1 MGKSTRIAL
10 LGLVIL
16 VGLRNLQTVR
26 AQPQPRVSPA
36 NPARAPIFDVAS
48 VKPCKEDFGVG
59 GRGGRGNPSPGR
71 LNLNCQTVRNF
82 IYRAY
87 FYYRD
92 GHFRG
97 IGSAIPPL
105 DGAPNW
111 VDSDRYSII
120 AKTDGGA
127 NEDMMNGPMLQ
138 ALLEERFK
146 LRIRRETR
154 EIPVY
159 DLTVAKGGLK
169 LRRFKQGSCVLID
182 WSKPPAIPE
191 LRPGQTAC
199 HAWQDKKEGNVIL
212 DSTGISIDDFS
223 KQLRLDRPVINKT
236 EVNGLFDFY
245 LEFAPDEVAS
255 ASSTAAPNPAGPS
268 IFTALRQQLGLQLER
283 AKGSGDFLI
292 IDHVEKP
299 TEN

>member
-1 MGKSTRIAL
+1 
-10 LGLVIL
+10 
-16 VGLRNLQTVR
+16 VGEPGQAGSYTEIRR
-26 AQPQPRVSPA
+26 RV
-36 NPARAPIFDVAS
+36 

-59 GRGGRGNPSPGR
+59 GRGGRGNSSPGR
-71 LNLNCQTVRNF
+71 LNLNCQTVKNF

-97 IGSAIPPL
+97 MGGAIPPL

-111 VDSDRYSII
+111 VESDHYSIV
-120 AKTDGGA
+120 AKADGGA
-127 NEDMMNGPMLQ
+127 TEDMMNGPMLQ
-138 ALLEERFK
+138 ALLEDRFK

-169 LRRFKQGSCVLID
+169 LSPFKQGSCVLID
-182 WSKPPAIPE
+182 WTKFPPLPE
-191 LRPGQTAC
+191 LQPGQTAC

-212 DSTGISIDDFS
+212 DGTGMSLDDFS
-223 KQLRLDRPVINKT
+223 RQFLDRLDRPVFNKT
-236 EVNGLFDFY
+236 AVVGLFDFY
-245 LEFAPDEVAS
+245 VEFAQFAPDEVTPANS
-255 ASSTAAPNPAGPS
+255 AATSNPAGPS
-268 IFTALRQQLGLQLER
+268 IITALRKQLGLKLDR
-283 AKGSGDFLI
+283 AKGPGDFLV